1 VVTLGNVAETAEF
14 VNDFIFSPVSTTRQA
29 PKTFQNVFIFH
40 RASRTLLLTSGNA
53 TSRDVLS
60 SLQGNDAM
68 VEYPDTERNL
78 VWRYM
83 DLPKFLDL
91 IQTSELHFTRLDQL
105 EDPYEHAIQ
114 TAACRRKPL
123 DGETM
128 YVNCWILS
136 EYESAAMW
144 TIYGGNSGVAVQ
156 SSRWRIGS
164 VLEPPWKLEGIKGW
178 RSTGSGRVQYLD
190 NKRFAELLT
199 TTGEPLT
206 NVVPVFNKRMSFSHE
221 QEFRLAIG
229 RKGEHQE
236 SSHVRLRVDLNDLI
250 ERIYVSPTAPAW
262 IFNVAK
268 RAAEKYGIEQKVTH
282 SELLSLT
289 LT

>member
-1 VVTLGNVAETAEF
+1 
-14 VNDFIFSPVSTTRQA
+14 
-29 PKTFQNVFIFH
+29 
-40 RASRTLLLTSGNA
+40 
-53 TSRDVLS
+53 
-60 SLQGNDAM
+60 M
-68 VEYPDTERNL
+68 VEYPGTESNL

-83 DLPKFLDL
+83 NLAKFLDL

-128 YVNCWILS
+128 FVNCWILS

-156 SSRWRIGS
+156 SSRSRIGS
-164 VLEPPWKLEGIKGW
+164 VLEPPWKLEGIEGF
-178 RSTGSGRVQYLD
+178 STGSGRVQYLD
-190 NKRFAELLT
+190 DKRITELLA
-199 TTGEPLT
+199 TTGEPPT
-206 NVVPVFNKRMSFSHE
+206 NIVPVFNKRMSFSHE

-236 SSHVRLRVDLNDLI
+236 SSHLRLRVNLNDLI
-250 ERIYVSPTAPAW
+250 EQIYVSPTAPAW
-262 IFNVAK
+262 ITNVAR
-268 RAAEKYGIEQKVTH
+268 RAAEKYRIEKKVTH
-282 SELLSLT
+282 SERLSLT

>member
-1 VVTLGNVAETAEF
+1 
-14 VNDFIFSPVSTTRQA
+14 
-29 PKTFQNVFIFH
+29 
-40 RASRTLLLTSGNA
+40 
-53 TSRDVLS
+53 
-60 SLQGNDAM
+60 LQGKDAM
-68 VEYPDTERNL
+68 VEYPDTESNL

-91 IQTSELHFTRLDQL
+91 MQTSELHFTRLDQL

-144 TIYGGNSGVAVQ
+144 TIYGGKTGIAIR
-156 SSRWRIGS
+156 SSRLRVGS
-164 VLEPPWKLEGIKGW
+164 LVDSPWKLEGIDGAT
-178 RSTGSGRVQYLD
+178 SSAFGPVQYLD
-190 NKRFAELLT
+190 DKRIAELLAP
-199 TTGEPLT
+199 TGESPK
-206 NVVPVFNKRMSFSHE
+206 NVVPTFNKRLSFSHE
-221 QEFRLAIG
+221 HEIRMAIG
-229 RKGEHQE
+229 LRGEHQE
-236 SSHVRLRVDLNDLI
+236 RSHLRLRVNLNDLI
-250 ERIYVSPTAPAW
+250 ERIFVSPTAPGW
-262 IFNVAK
+262 IANVAR
-268 RAAEKYGIEQKVTH
+268 RAAEKYGIEKKVTH

>member
-1 VVTLGNVAETAEF
+1 
-14 VNDFIFSPVSTTRQA
+14 
-29 PKTFQNVFIFH
+29 
-40 RASRTLLLTSGNA
+40 
-53 TSRDVLS
+53 
-60 SLQGNDAM
+60 M
-68 VEYPDTERNL
+68 VEYPDTESTL

-144 TIYGGNSGVAVQ
+144 TIYGGKSGVAVQ

-164 VLEPPWKLEGIKGW
+164 VVEPPWKLEGIEGW
-178 RSTGSGRVQYLD
+178 SSTCSGRVQYLD
-190 NKRFAELLT
+190 DKRIAELLA
-199 TTGEPLT
+199 TTGEPPK
-206 NVVPVFNKRMSFSHE
+206 NIVPAFNKRMSFSHE

-229 RKGEHQE
+229 RAGEHQE
-236 SSHVRLRVDLNDLI
+236 SSHLRLRVNLNDLI

-262 IFNVAK
+262 IANVAR
-268 RAAEKYGIEQKVTH
+268 RAAEKYGIEKKVTH

>member
-1 VVTLGNVAETAEF
+1 MRINS
-14 VNDFIFSPVSTTRQA
+14 I
-29 PKTFQNVFIFH
+29 
-40 RASRTLLLTSGNA
+40 SGNA
-53 TSRDVLS
+53 PSRDVLS
-60 SLQGNDAM
+60 FFQGKDAM
-68 VEYPDTERNL
+68 VEHPDTESNT

-91 IQTSELHFTRLDQL
+91 IQTSELYFTRLDQL
-105 EDPYEHAIQ
+105 ADPYEHAIQ
-114 TAACRRKPL
+114 TAACRRRPL
-123 DGETM
+123 DGETI

-136 EYESAAMW
+136 EHESAAMW

-164 VLEPPWKLEGIKGW
+164 VLEPPWKLEGIEGFS
-178 RSTGSGRVQYLD
+178 STASGRVQYLD
-190 NKRFAELLT
+190 DKRIAALLT
-199 TTGEPLT
+199 TTGEPPKNT
-206 NVVPVFNKRMSFSHE
+206 VPVFNKRMSFSHE

-236 SSHVRLRVDLNDLI
+236 SSHLRLRVNLNDLI
-250 ERIYVSPTAPAW
+250 ERIYVSPTAPGW
-262 IFNVAK
+262 IAKVAR
-268 RAAEKYGIEQKVTH
+268 RAAEKYGIEKRVTH